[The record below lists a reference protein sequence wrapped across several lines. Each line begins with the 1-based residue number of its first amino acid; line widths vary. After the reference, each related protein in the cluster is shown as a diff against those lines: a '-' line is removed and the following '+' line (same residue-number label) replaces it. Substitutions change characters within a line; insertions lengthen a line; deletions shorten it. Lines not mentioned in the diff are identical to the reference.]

1 MNKCL
6 YCYKELRPGEVDFH
20 PECARK
26 IFGASAAP
34 ELPYS
39 RDNMSELASKV
50 IKTSTSVTG
59 VQAKLSL
66 EIDRGKKNEPSRFTI
81 VGLWGNYILKPQ
93 SPQYRCLPEL
103 EDVTMKMAE
112 TAKIKT
118 ARHSLIRFSDGELG
132 YITLRMD
139 RGKKGQKYSML
150 DMCQLTNRL
159 TEHKYLGS
167 YEQLAQTVIRYSS
180 APYLDVQKFWE
191 LVLFSWITGNSDMH
205 CKNFSLLDEGNGY
218 QLSPAYDLLA
228 VLLADPDDADEL
240 AMPIF
245 TGGNKTGFNRESFV
259 KAFITSGIQEV
270 TANKLIDKMIK
281 FWSENL
287 SSRRIHIGMD
297 ETQDLGRGKFMN
309 RHGYENPF
317 EIFNRHLGKVNA
329 ICLQHGLTPMI
340 WSDMFFSMTNSKHEY
355 YDYTSPFPAEVK
367 RNMDKDV
374 QLVYWDYCYSD
385 CVTTDKF
392 LERHRNELGKKT
404 IFAGGIWT
412 WNRLCP
418 SFAFVLSIW
427 AGCVFQ

>member
-6 YCYKELRPGEVDFH
+6 YCYEELRPGEVDFH

-26 IFGASAAP
+26 IFGTSAAP
-34 ELPYS
+34 MLPYS
-39 RDNMSELASKV
+39 RDNISELASKV

-112 TAKIKT
+112 IAKIKT

-245 TGGNKTGFNRESFV
+245 TGGKKTGFYRESFV
-259 KAFITSGIQEV
+259 KAFVNSGILEV
-270 TANKLIDKMIK
+270 TADKLIDKMIGYQSK
-281 FWSENL
+281 WMEKIE
-287 SSRRIHIGMD
+287 SSFLPDDLKVKYMGLIEQRIKLLAK
-297 ETQDLGRGKFMN
+297 QN
-309 RHGYENPF
+309 
-317 EIFNRHLGKVNA
+317 
-329 ICLQHGLTPMI
+329 
-340 WSDMFFSMTNSKHEY
+340 
-355 YDYTSPFPAEVK
+355 
-367 RNMDKDV
+367 
-374 QLVYWDYCYSD
+374 
-385 CVTTDKF
+385 
-392 LERHRNELGKKT
+392 
-404 IFAGGIWT
+404 
-412 WNRLCP
+412 
-418 SFAFVLSIW
+418 
-427 AGCVFQ
+427 